1 MANLLNFKFGLHGN
15 LPTAS
20 SDSLGTVYITTDE
33 QAMYVD
39 LPKAAG
45 STEVNRVRI
54 GDIIV
59 LANATEA
66 KPPFSVGF
74 YYFVDENALM
84 RWNGTAW
91 KQINTTAQVEA
102 TVKALTKTV
111 NDEIARS
118 VAADNKHT
126 ADIAAANTAIAAR
139 VTTADFDT
147 FKTANTSAIADAK
160 KEGTEAKTAAATA
173 QATAEAAG
181 TAANNAMTQANKML
195 PKAGGQMSGAIDMN
209 GKAVTNLPTPENG
222 GDATNKTY
230 VDNAKA
236 AAIAKAD
243 EANTAAGNAM
253 TRANA
258 AYTLAETGNTAAGN
272 AMARANDAHSLA
284 SEKTTMA
291 EVEAKDYATKSQAQA
306 MANAVLGDDK
316 DTKDD
321 VTVYGALAAAAAA
334 SAAAQN
340 AQSTANSKVTMAQV
354 EAKNYATKTEAQ
366 NMANAVLGTNN
377 DASTANTVYGAKK
390 AAAEALAKGTQGVND
405 AATAQAAANAAQG
418 TANTAV
424 TNAATAKNAADAAQ
438 KDATQALADAKA
450 ADDNAN
456 SRVLKTDFATFQSAN
471 SDAHDALDAKI
482 TTAKSTAD
490 KGVADAAKAQA
501 QADKGVAD
509 AATALAK
516 ANEMLPKAGG
526 TMTGAIAMSNKKIT
540 GLAAP
545 TDNADAANKAY
556 VDAAE
561 AAAKA
566 DAATAKSTADSA
578 LAKANAAL
586 PKSGGTMTGAIAM
599 GSNKITG
606 LAGPSDNADAAN
618 KKYVDDAVKAG
629 IATSD
634 AMVYKGVI
642 GSASALSAITTANKG
657 DTYKISAAFTT
668 GSGSSE
674 KKYRVG
680 DILINSG
687 ADGAAPTWDHITS
700 GYEDDYLQ
708 KLAADTTN
716 ATVHLTDGV
725 TNTATGSVGGIKF
738 VGANTS
744 NIVMSVTAG
753 TGNNPVHTVTASMV
767 WGEF

>member
-15 LPTAS
+15 LPAAS

-74 YYFVDENALM
+74 YYFADENALM
-84 RWNGTAW
+84 RWDGTSW

-118 VAADNKHT
+118 TAADTKHT
-126 ADIAAANTAIAAR
+126 ADIKANADAIAQRVTKTEFTTFQESNTA
-139 VTTADFDT
+139 
-147 FKTANTSAIADAK
+147 AIADAK
-160 KEGTEAKTAAATA
+160 KEGTEAKAAAATA
-173 QATAEAAG
+173 QATAETAG
-181 TAANNAMTQANKML
+181 KSASNAMAEAQKML
-195 PKAGGQMSGAIDMN
+195 PKSGGTMTGAINMN
-209 GKAVTNLPTPENG
+209 GKAITNVLAPSDG
-222 GDATNKTY
+222 ADAANKTY
-230 VDNAKA
+230 VDNAKSA
-236 AAIAKAD
+236 ALEAASGAKSAADTAQARADAAYSKAEAGVTAADNAQAKANSAYD
-243 EANTAAGNAM
+243 LAAEKA
-253 TRANA
+253 
-258 AYTLAETGNTAAGN
+258 TLDDVKALN
-272 AMARANDAHSLA
+272 
-284 SEKTTMA
+284 
-291 EVEAKDYATKSQAQA
+291 YATKSEAQGY
-306 MANAVLGDDK
+306 ANAVLGTSTDD
-316 DTKDD
+316 KDD
-321 VTVYGALAAAAAA
+321 VTVYGARAAAADALA
-334 SAAAQN
+334 KANAAQ
-340 AQSTANSKVTMAQV
+340 QTANGKVTMAQV

-377 DASTANTVYGAKK
+377 DTSAENTVYGAKK
-390 AAAEALAKGTQGVND
+390 AATEALAKAQTGVDN
-405 AATAQAAANAAQG
+405 AATAQAAASGAQASANSAMTAAQ
-418 TANTAV
+418 TAQG
-424 TNAATAKNAADAAQ
+424 AADKAQ
-438 KDATQALADAKA
+438 EDATQALADAKA
-450 ADDNAN
+450 ADDNAKT
-456 SRVLKTDFATFQSAN
+456 RVLTTDFEAFKTSNTSEIAKAKAAGDAAQGTADTALSKAN
-471 SDAHDALDAKI
+471 TAQGTADQAVKDAK
-482 TTAKSTAD
+482 
-490 KGVADAAKAQA
+490 AAS
-501 QADKGVAD
+501 DL
-509 AATALAK
+509 AAT
-516 ANEMLPKAGG
+516 MLPKAGG

-561 AAAKA
+561 TAAKA
-566 DAATAKSTADSA
+566 DAATAKSTADTA
-578 LAKANAAL
+578 LGKANAAL
-586 PKSGGTMTGAIAM
+586 PKAGGTMSGAIAM

-629 IATSD
+629 IAASD

-642 GSASALSAITTANKG
+642 GSQSALSAITTANKG
-657 DTYKISAAFTT
+657 DTYKISTAFTVGT
-668 GSGSSE
+668 V
-674 KKYRVG
+674 KYKVG
-680 DILINSG
+680 DIIINSG

-725 TNTATGSVGGIKF
+725 TNTATGSVSGIKF
-738 VGANTS
+738 VGAETS

>member
-15 LPTAS
+15 LPAAS

-74 YYFVDENALM
+74 YYFADENALM
-84 RWNGTAW
+84 RWDGTSW

-118 VAADNKHT
+118 TAADTKHT
-126 ADIAAANTAIAAR
+126 ADIKANADAIAQRVTKTEFATFKESNTA
-139 VTTADFDT
+139 
-147 FKTANTSAIADAK
+147 AIADAK
-160 KEGTEAKTAAATA
+160 KAGTDAATAAAA
-173 QATAEAAG
+173 ADAKAVQAGKSASDAMAEA
-181 TAANNAMTQANKML
+181 QKML
-195 PKAGGQMSGAIDMN
+195 PKAGGTMTGAINMN
-209 GKAVTNLPTPENG
+209 GKAITNVLAPSDG
-222 GDATNKTY
+222 ADAANKTY
-230 VDNAKA
+230 VDNAKSAALEA
-236 AAIAKAD
+236 AAGAKSAADTAQGRADAAYSKAEAGVLAASNAQAKANSAYELAGEKATLD
-243 EANTAAGNAM
+243 EVKALN
-253 TRANA
+253 
-258 AYTLAETGNTAAGN
+258 
-272 AMARANDAHSLA
+272 
-284 SEKTTMA
+284 
-291 EVEAKDYATKSQAQA
+291 YATKSEAQGY
-306 MANAVLGDDK
+306 ANAVLGTSADD
-316 DTKDD
+316 KDD
-321 VTVYGALAAAAAA
+321 VTVYGARAAAADALA
-334 SAAAQN
+334 KANAAQ
-340 AQSTANSKVTMAQV
+340 QTANSKVTMAQV

-377 DASTANTVYGAKK
+377 DTSAENTVYGAKK
-390 AAAEALAKGTQGVND
+390 AAAEALAKAQTGVDN
-405 AATAQAAANAAQG
+405 AATAQAAANAAQTSANSAM
-418 TANTAV
+418 TAAQTAQG
-424 TNAATAKNAADAAQ
+424 AADKAQ
-438 KDATQALADAKA
+438 ADATQALADAKA
-450 ADDNAN
+450 ADDNAKT
-456 SRVLKTDFATFQSAN
+456 RVLTTDFEAFKTSNTSAL
-471 SDAHDALDAKI
+471 SGLDSKI

-490 KGVADAAKAQA
+490 KGVADAAKAQGTA
-501 QADKGVAD
+501 DQAVKD
-509 AATALAK
+509 AK
-516 ANEMLPKAGG
+516 AASDLAGTMLPKAGG
-526 TMTGAIAMSNKKIT
+526 TMTGPIAMSNKKIT

-545 TDNADAANKAY
+545 TDSGDAANKSY
-556 VDAAE
+556 VD
-561 AAAKA
+561 AAKA
-566 DAATAKSTADSA
+566 DAKADAAAAQTTANSA
-578 LAKANAAL
+578 LGIANAAL
-586 PKSGGTMTGAIAM
+586 PKAGGTMSGAIAM

-606 LAGPSDNADAAN
+606 LAGPDADADAAN

-642 GSASALSAITTANKG
+642 GSASALNAITTANKG
-657 DTYKISAAFTT
+657 DTYKISAAFTI
-668 GSGSSE
+668 GSGSNA
-674 KKYRVG
+674 KVYKVG
-680 DILINSG
+680 DIIINSG

-708 KLAADTTN
+708 KLAADATN

-725 TNTATGSVGGIKF
+725 TNTSSGSVSGIKF
-738 VGANTS
+738 VGAETS
-744 NIVMSVTAG
+744 NIVMSVKAG

>member
-15 LPTAS
+15 LPAAS

-74 YYFVDENALM
+74 YYFADENALM
-84 RWNGTAW
+84 RWDGTSW

-111 NDEIARS
+111 NDAIARS
-118 VAADNKHT
+118 KAADTKHT
-126 ADIAAANTAIAAR
+126 ADIKANADAIAQRVTKTEFATFQESNTA
-139 VTTADFDT
+139 
-147 FKTANTSAIADAK
+147 AIADAK
-160 KEGTEAKTAAATA
+160 KEGTEAKAAAATA
-173 QATAEAAG
+173 YAKAVQAGDAA
-181 TAANNAMTQANKML
+181 TNAMKEAQKML
-195 PKAGGQMSGAIDMN
+195 PKAGGTMTGAINMN
-209 GKAVTNLPTPENG
+209 GKAITNVLAPVDG
-222 GDATNKTY
+222 GDAANKTY
-230 VDNAKA
+230 VDNAKD

-253 TRANA
+253 TRANN
-258 AYTLAETGNTAAGN
+258 AYTLAETANTAAGN
-272 AMARANDAHSLA
+272 AMSRANAAHNLA

-291 EVEAKDYATKSQAQA
+291 EVEAKNYATKAEAQA
-306 MANAVLGDDK
+306 MANAVLGDKK

-321 VTVYGALAAAAAA
+321 VTVYGAIAAAAAA
-334 SAAAQN
+334 SAAAKN
-340 AQSTANSKVTMAQV
+340 AQDTANGKVTMAQV
-354 EAKNYATKTEAQ
+354 EAKNYATKAEAQ
-366 NMANAVLGTNN
+366 NMANAVLGTDN

-390 AAAEALAKGTQGVND
+390 AAAEALAKAQTGVDN
-405 AATAQAAANAAQG
+405 AATAQAAAQAAQG
-418 TANTAV
+418 AANGAMTAAQ
-424 TNAATAKNAADAAQ
+424 AAQGAADKAQ
-438 KDATQALADAKA
+438 GDATQALADAKA
-450 ADDNAN
+450 ADDNAKT
-456 SRVLKTDFATFQSAN
+456 RVLTTDFEAFKTSNTSEIAKAKAAG
-471 SDAHDALDAKI
+471 DAAQG
-482 TTAKSTAD
+482 TAD
-490 KGVADAAKAQA
+490 TALSKANTAQGTADQAVKNAKAA
-501 QADKGVAD
+501 SDL
-509 AATALAK
+509 AAT
-516 ANEMLPKAGG
+516 MLPKAGG
-526 TMTGAIAMSNKKIT
+526 TMTGAIAMSNQKIT

-545 TDNADAANKAY
+545 TDNADAATKAY

-561 AAAKA
+561 ADAKA
-566 DAATAKSTADSA
+566 DAATAKSTADTA
-578 LAKANAAL
+578 LGKANAAL
-586 PKSGGTMTGAIAM
+586 PKAGGTMSGAIAM

-629 IATSD
+629 IAASD

-642 GSASALSAITTANKG
+642 GSQSALSAITTANKG
-657 DTYKISAAFTT
+657 DTYKISTAFTVGT
-668 GSGSSE
+668 V
-674 KKYRVG
+674 KYKVG
-680 DILINSG
+680 DIIINSG

-725 TNTATGSVGGIKF
+725 TNTATGSVSGIKF
-738 VGANTS
+738 VGAETS